1 MVSQGMESDYLGSD
15 LSSTAGTCVTLAAY
29 LIVQSFSFLM
39 SKMRTVIMTLTK
51 NISLGNSCTGPS
63 SEPGHLVFFITG
75 QTWSC

>member
-29 LIVQSFSFLM
+29 LIIRRCSVLI
-39 SKMRTVIMTLTK
+39 SKMRAVIMTLTK
-51 NISLGNSCTGPS
+51 NISLGSSCTGPS

-75 QTWSC
+75 QTWS